1 MRIQDIPPGI
11 IDSVKRGVV
20 IPAHPLVLD
29 ANRRFDE
36 RRQRAL
42 TRYYL
47 DAGAGGI
54 AVGVHTTQFEIRDPT
69 VDLYEPV
76 LALASATVDD
86 YCAQTGRGVLKIA
99 GVCGGTPQAV
109 SEAMLARD
117 SGYHACLLNLGALAD
132 DEVPALLEHCREI
145 AGVIPLFG
153 FYLQPAAGGRLL
165 PLGFWR
171 RFAEIENVLAIKI
184 APFNRYQTLDV
195 VRAVCEAGR
204 EQDIALYTGND
215 DNIVVD
221 LLTAYRIET
230 AHGTR
235 TARIAGG
242 LLGHWAFWTKQA
254 VELLDRIHA
263 ITERDA
269 PIPADILTLATQ
281 VTDANAVVFDAANGF
296 AGCIP
301 GIHEILR
308 RQGLMEGRWC
318 LDSSQELSPGQSEEI
333 DRIYSAYPA
342 MNDDSFIM
350 ENLGRWLQD

>member
-1 MRIQDIPPGI
+1 MRIQDIPQGI
-11 IDSVKRGVV
+11 VERVKRGVV
-20 IPAHPLVLD
+20 IPAHPLALD

-47 DAGAGGI
+47 DAGVGGI
-54 AVGVHTTQFEIRDPT
+54 AVGVHTTQFEIRDPA
-69 VDLYEPV
+69 VGLYEPV
-76 LALASATVDD
+76 LSLASETVDTF
-86 YCAQTGRGVLKIA
+86 CARTGREVLKVA
-99 GVCGGTPQAV
+99 GVCGRTTQAV
-109 SEAMLARD
+109 SEAILARD
-117 SGYHACLLNLGALAD
+117 MGYHTCLLNLGALK
-132 DEVPALLEHCREI
+132 DEDVPTLLEHCREI
-145 AGVIPLFG
+145 SGVMPLFG

-165 PLGFWR
+165 PLEFWR
-171 RFAEIENVLAIKI
+171 SFAEIGNVLAIKI

-221 LLTAYRIET
+221 LLTAYRMESSR
-230 AHGTR
+230 GTR
-235 TARIAGG
+235 TVRIVGG

-263 ITERDA
+263 ITEKDA
-269 PIPADILTLATQ
+269 SIPADILTLAAQ

-318 LDSSQELSPGQSEEI
+318 LDSSQELSPGQSEET
-333 DRIYSAYPA
+333 DRIDSAYPA
-342 MNDDSFIM
+342 MNDDSFIK
-350 ENLGRWLQD
+350 ENLERWLRD